1 MTMQSQSYVALFL
14 LVLVLSPV
22 IGALILPVQGL
33 LQATVT
39 IGDSFYSPQ
48 EITILVGTTVL
59 WTNTGSLTHTST
71 SNTGLWDSGP
81 IPPGGSYQS
90 PVFKSVG
97 VFNYHSAPPD
107 SQITG
112 KIIVVPTS
120 ATVLFAGT
128 VDGGLLT
135 GFVVAV
141 LFAFVVIFWLN
152 YPSAQSKA
160 RARMR

>member
-1 MTMQSQSYVALFL
+1 MSRL
-14 LVLVLSPV
+14 LNRCVTSLLLILVFSPV
-22 IGALILPVQGL
+22 IAAIMVPVNGA

-48 EITILVGTTVL
+48 EVTILVGSTVL
-59 WTNTGSLTHTST
+59 WTDTGSLTHTST
-71 SNTGLWDSGP
+71 SDAGLWDSGP
-81 IPPGGSYQS
+81 IAPGASYAS
-90 PVFKSVG
+90 PVFRIVG

-107 SQITG
+107 SQMTG
-112 KIIVVPTS
+112 KIIVVSTS
-120 ATVLFAGT
+120 AKVLLPGT
-128 VDGGLLT
+128 VDEGLVAA
-135 GFVVAV
+135 FVIAI